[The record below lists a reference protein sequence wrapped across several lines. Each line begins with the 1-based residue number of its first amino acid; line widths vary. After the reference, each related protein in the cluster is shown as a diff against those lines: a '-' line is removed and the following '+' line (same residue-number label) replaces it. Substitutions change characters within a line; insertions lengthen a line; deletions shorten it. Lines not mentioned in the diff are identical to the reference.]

1 MSHLYGDFSNP
12 EISNRGT
19 EKALEAET
27 VTFDVARTGIGHVD
41 QTKGGDVD
49 SERSA
54 SVKRFAFNGH
64 FEGEKCPAT
73 FWRLV
78 ANFFSDLRSEL
89 ALLSTLELS

>member
-1 MSHLYGDFSNP
+1 M
-12 EISNRGT
+12 
-19 EKALEAET
+19 
-27 VTFDVARTGIGHVD
+27 
-41 QTKGGDVD
+41 
-49 SERSA
+49 
-54 SVKRFAFNGH
+54 KRFAFNGH